1 LDGRINAEEEMADSL
16 DRNNNNLL
24 LGVLLGAAVVGLGV
38 LAYLYYD
45 HVTQKPVVKIDV
57 PGFSGT
63 ITKDKGVD
71 IEVGK
76 P

>member
-1 LDGRINAEEEMADSL
+1 MADSL
-16 DRNNNNLL
+16 DRNSNNLL
-24 LGVLLGAAVVGLGV
+24 LGGLLGAVVALGV

>member
-1 LDGRINAEEEMADSL
+1 M
-16 DRNNNNLL
+16 
-24 LGVLLGAAVVGLGV
+24 LLGAAVVALGV
-38 LAYLYYD
+38 LAYHYYD
-45 HVTQKPVVKIDV
+45 HVTQEPVVRIDV

>member
-1 LDGRINAEEEMADSL
+1 
-16 DRNNNNLL
+16 LL
-24 LGVLLGAAVVGLGV
+24 LGVLLGAAVFALGV

>member
-1 LDGRINAEEEMADSL
+1 MADDL
-16 DRNNNNLL
+16 DRKDNSLL
-24 LGVLLGAAVVGLGV
+24 FGVLLGAAVVALGV
-38 LAYLYYD
+38 LGYLYYH
-45 HVTQKPVVKIDV
+45 HVTQKPVVRIEV
-57 PGFSGT
+57 PGFSGE

>member
-1 LDGRINAEEEMADSL
+1 MADDL
-16 DRNNNNLL
+16 DRRSNNLL
-24 LGVLLGAAVVGLGV
+24 LGVLLGAGVVALGV

-45 HVTQKPVVKIDV
+45 HMTQKPVVKIDV

-71 IEVGK
+71 IKVGK